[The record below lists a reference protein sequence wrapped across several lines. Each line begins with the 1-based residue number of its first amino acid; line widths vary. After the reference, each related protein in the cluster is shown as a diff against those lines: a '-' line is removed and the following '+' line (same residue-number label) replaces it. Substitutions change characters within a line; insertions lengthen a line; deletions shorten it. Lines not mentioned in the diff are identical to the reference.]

1 MSMTSV
7 AKELVSAG
15 TAPKTVGYFGKPQ
28 EPRPAVPTR
37 YRLLPL
43 DIASIS
49 PVDDLRICIVSVSPD
64 DAGTM
69 LRQVRAGVGD
79 ACYVIAYVREGLGG
93 RWTPRLLDLGADDVV
108 SETGPDRLDLPLRR
122 AERAAAVRGRM
133 QEAVSRL
140 EGERDILQAA
150 IDNLPSPIF
159 FKNRQGIYSGCNVA
173 FTQFIGLP
181 AEKIKG
187 ASVYDVAP
195 EHLAKVYE
203 EADEKLMQKGG
214 SQFYEAEVCYANGE
228 KRHVMFNKAVTRD
241 PSTGQVNGLAGAML
255 DITERKELEEQLRLA
270 AEFDHLTG
278 AFNRRKFFKSAGV
291 AEAEARENGA
301 GLAVLVIDVDNF
313 KSINDQH
320 GHAVGDSALCH
331 LVEQLGEHLSEGHF
345 FARAGGEEFFVLLR
359 DCDLDQAAA
368 MAESIRQRIEN
379 SIFSESGVVLSY
391 HVSIGVA
398 ALEPNETVSSA
409 LMRADKALYR
419 AKEVGRNR
427 VFVA

>member
-1 MSMTSV
+1 M
-7 AKELVSAG
+7 
-15 TAPKTVGYFGKPQ
+15 
-28 EPRPAVPTR
+28 
-37 YRLLPL
+37 
-43 DIASIS
+43 
-49 PVDDLRICIVSVSPD
+49 
-64 DAGTM
+64 
-69 LRQVRAGVGD
+69 
-79 ACYVIAYVREGLGG
+79 
-93 RWTPRLLDLGADDVV
+93 
-108 SETGPDRLDLPLRR
+108 
-122 AERAAAVRGRM
+122 
-133 QEAVSRL
+133 
-140 EGERDILQAA
+140 
-150 IDNLPSPIF
+150 
-159 FKNRQGIYSGCNVA
+159 
-173 FTQFIGLP
+173 
-181 AEKIKG
+181 
-187 ASVYDVAP
+187 
-195 EHLAKVYE
+195 
-203 EADEKLMQKGG
+203 
-214 SQFYEAEVCYANGE
+214 
-228 KRHVMFNKAVTRD
+228 
-241 PSTGQVNGLAGAML
+241 
-255 DITERKELEEQLRLA
+255 
-270 AEFDHLTG
+270 
-278 AFNRRKFFKSAGV
+278 